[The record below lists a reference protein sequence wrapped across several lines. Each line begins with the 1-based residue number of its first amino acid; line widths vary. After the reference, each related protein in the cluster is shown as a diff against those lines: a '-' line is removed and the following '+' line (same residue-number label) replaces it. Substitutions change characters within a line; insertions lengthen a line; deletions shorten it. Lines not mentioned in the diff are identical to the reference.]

1 MNEHSSVPSAD
12 LPQTPCAGGASGR
25 RYSGLE
31 PSERTQ
37 ERYQKFIESGTGVFG
52 TVGYSAAKVKTLC
65 QGAGL
70 SERYF
75 YESFESR
82 EHLLTV
88 VYAQLSIKLMK
99 HVKSALQDPEAT
111 LHEAIRASLGAV
123 VRFMLADPRHA
134 RIMLVEV
141 VGVSAEL
148 EVKRHEIL
156 KEFAGQSMAMLLLLA
171 GVSPEGTVERP
182 AGAVAGAVAGVP
194 PGADAGAGTALER
207 RSEKA
212 APATVLD
219 FARLTAVSMVGGV
232 NNMLLDA
239 VLEGA
244 AVNVERIVEVSYQLV
259 FNASAGIRKLAAAPF

>member
-171 GVSPEGTVERP
+171 GVSPDGTVERP
-182 AGAVAGAVAGVP
+182 AGTDAGAVA
-194 PGADAGAGTALER
+194 GADAGAGTAPER

>member
-1 MNEHSSVPSAD
+1 M
-12 LPQTPCAGGASGR
+12 
-25 RYSGLE
+25 
-31 PSERTQ
+31 
-37 ERYQKFIESGTGVFG
+37 
-52 TVGYSAAKVKTLC
+52 GYSAAKVKTLC

-182 AGAVAGAVAGVP
+182 AGAVAGA
-194 PGADAGAGTALER
+194 GTAPER

>member
-1 MNEHSSVPSAD
+1 MNEHSFVPSAD

-123 VRFMLADPRHA
+123 VRFMLTDPRHA

-171 GVSPEGTVERP
+171 GVSPDGTVERP
-182 AGAVAGAVAGVP
+182 AVTDA
-194 PGADAGAGTALER
+194 GADAGAGTALEL

-212 APATVLD
+212 SPATVLD

>member
-1 MNEHSSVPSAD
+1 M
-12 LPQTPCAGGASGR
+12 
-25 RYSGLE
+25 
-31 PSERTQ
+31 
-37 ERYQKFIESGTGVFG
+37 
-52 TVGYSAAKVKTLC
+52 GYSAAKVKTLC

-182 AGAVAGAVAGVP
+182 AGAVAGA
-194 PGADAGAGTALER
+194 GTALER

>member
-1 MNEHSSVPSAD
+1 MNEHSFVPSAD

-182 AGAVAGAVAGVP
+182 AGAVAGA
-194 PGADAGAGTALER
+194 GTALER